1 MKYPFIV
8 AEISANHNGSL
19 NQAKKLIK
27 LAKTQG
33 ADAVK
38 IQTYKPE
45 TMTIDSNSGKFK
57 ISKGLWKGETLWN
70 LYKKAQTPWS
80 WHKEIF
86 SYAKKIKITIFSTPF
101 DVLSVDFLEQLN
113 CPIYKI
119 SSFEMTDLN
128 LIKKVAKT
136 KKPIIISTG
145 LASLNEIERT
155 YKCAK
160 DNGAKNISLLYC
172 VSSYPA
178 NNSDFNLNN
187 ILILK
192 NFFKCTVG
200 LSDHS
205 KDNKIAIG
213 ACALGARIFE
223 KHIALKNQKK
233 GFDLEFSLKG
243 NEIKNYKKDINDI
256 YKLVQKNYFF
266 RSKEEIKNKFFR
278 RSIYAVANID
288 KGELFTNKN
297 IKTLRPLL
305 GLGAEYYED
314 LIGKKNPGKL
324 KINTPINKKIFKFKK
339 K

>member
-128 LIKKVAKT
+128 LIKKV
-136 KKPIIISTG
+136 
-145 LASLNEIERT
+145 
-155 YKCAK
+155 
-160 DNGAKNISLLYC
+160 
-172 VSSYPA
+172 
-178 NNSDFNLNN
+178 
-187 ILILK
+187 
-192 NFFKCTVG
+192 
-200 LSDHS
+200 
-205 KDNKIAIG
+205 
-213 ACALGARIFE
+213 
-223 KHIALKNQKK
+223 KH
-233 GFDLEFSLKG
+233 
-243 NEIKNYKKDINDI
+243 
-256 YKLVQKNYFF
+256 
-266 RSKEEIKNKFFR
+266 
-278 RSIYAVANID
+278 
-288 KGELFTNKN
+288 
-297 IKTLRPLL
+297 
-305 GLGAEYYED
+305 
-314 LIGKKNPGKL
+314 
-324 KINTPINKKIFKFKK
+324 
-339 K
+339 